1 MAWASGNPLFQQ
13 ERDSSPP
20 PASRDVRE
28 LHPIVAHPVL
38 LGDVL
43 QQEACHDIRRVSPP
57 EALGRD
63 PEDIR
68 TSEAKLREVVDTL
81 PPLVRI
87 WTNLADGRAAVHPD
101 DLPKLMETSLE
112 MVAAGKAGDFETRLR
127 RHDGVSRWFLMS

>member
-13 ERDSSPP
+13 ERDSGPP

-28 LHPIVAHPVL
+28 LHPLVAHPVL

-43 QQEACHDIRRVSPP
+43 QQEACHDIRRVSAP

-63 PEDIR
+63 PEDIP
-68 TSEAKLREVVDTL
+68 TSEAKLREVVDTA
-81 PPLVRI
+81 LVRI

-101 DLPKLMETSLE
+101 GLPKLMETSLE
-112 MVAAGKAGDFETRLR
+112 TVAAGKAGDFETQLR
-127 RHDGVSRWFLMS
+127 RHDGVSPWFLMS

>member
-43 QQEACHDIRRVSPP
+43 QQEACHDIRRVSAP

-68 TSEAKLREVVDTL
+68 TSEAKLREVIDTL
-81 PPLVRI
+81 P
-87 WTNLADGRAAVHPD
+87 ADGRAALHPD